1 LRSGRGKKSAPGKRS
16 SLRSPGREKGTPQIL
31 GVDNIKIK
39 TEEKMIYLIMR
50 RIKALF
56 TE

>member
-1 LRSGRGKKSAPGKRS
+1 LRFGSWEKSASGKGS

-31 GVDNIKIK
+31 GVDKTK
-39 TEEKMIYLIMR
+39 TEEKMIYLMMR